1 MRRAV
6 SFGGQFPSCDDLGE
20 WTGAVDVLEDAA
32 APLFDEPQRGD
43 LPAHSVLD
51 GPAPDAHGEDDS
63 EQQSNEE
70 DEVANGKQGGPGDD
84 HNIVKG
90 AHEDIERHIA
100 DVWIGV
106 LEHTDAGDANPGT
119 QGYLLYGWRNPAGH
133 VRMAINGREH
143 LAIGDQDI
151 FVLRGLPDLRHH
163 LSFGGDQVEEVP
175 SRCVVG

>member
-1 MRRAV
+1 MGRNLGVDDAQGGELRRAV
-6 SFGGQFPSCDDLGE
+6 PELRPIEDLAPAGSAAQLEGDQFRDLFDDLGE

-51 GPAPDAHGEDDS
+51 GPFSDAHGEDES

-70 DEVANGKQGGPGDD
+70 DEVANGKQGWPGDD

-100 DVWIGV
+100 DVWIDRKSTR
-106 LEHTDAGDANPGT
+106 LNSS
-119 QGYLLYGWRNPAGH
+119 
-133 VRMAINGREH
+133 H
-143 LAIGDQDI
+143 LGI
-151 FVLRGLPDLRHH
+151 
-163 LSFGGDQVEEVP
+163 SY
-175 SRCVVG
+175 